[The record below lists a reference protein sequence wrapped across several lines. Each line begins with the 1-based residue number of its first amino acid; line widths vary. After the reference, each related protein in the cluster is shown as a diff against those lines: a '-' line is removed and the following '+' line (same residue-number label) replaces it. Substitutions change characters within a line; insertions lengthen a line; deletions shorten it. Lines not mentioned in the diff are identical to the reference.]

1 MDSFEFL
8 IKNNMEILRTL
19 FHINENNLNI
29 IDDKR
34 RIIRK
39 DVKIERIYQALPI
52 IKDLVDEIF
61 KDFLVI
67 ETKIKEIYYDDKNEF
82 IYKIKF
88 NNPKISNYKF
98 YIKLSLKDE
107 NKINCDINYINKKN
121 ENDILFTLI
130 LNIIVNYYK
139 SEFIENDLKKLIKKL
154 TNNYFDLFVN

>member
-1 MDSFEFL
+1 MNSFEIL
-8 IKNNMEILRTL
+8 IKNNMEILTTL

-29 IDDKR
+29 IDDKK

-39 DVKIERIYQALPI
+39 DIKIERIYQALPI

-121 ENDILFTLI
+121 ENDILFNLI

-139 SEFIENDLKKLIKKL
+139 SEFIENDLKKLIKRL
-154 TNNYFDLFVN
+154 TNNYFDLLVN